1 MNSERVAGM
10 RHLSLFSGAGLG
22 EWALR
27 YLLGWECK
35 GYVEWNQYCQKVL
48 RARIDDGSFDAAPI
62 FGDVRQF
69 VQSGWAEQ
77 YRGFID
83 VVVAGFPCQPF
94 SAVGKQLGADDPRNM
109 WPATADAI
117 RLIRPRYALLE
128 NVPGI
133 INSGY
138 FGRILGDLAEMGMDA
153 IWGVFSACAAGAPHP
168 RERLFILAY
177 ANSERCNG
185 RGQRQTG
192 RISGTR
198 REAQE
203 RPQHRQASQG
213 HFQTSLWSA
222 TPAEILR
229 MADGDS
235 HRGNRIRACGNGQ
248 VPIQVAIAW
257 HVLSAKLRSFDGMEG
272 EKSCNAQ

>member
-1 MNSERVAGM
+1 MNE
-10 RHLSLFSGAGLG
+10 LSLFSGAGLG
-22 EWALR
+22 QWATK
-27 YLLGWECK
+27 YLLGWRCK
-35 GYVEWNQYCQKVL
+35 GYVEWDKYCQRVL

-77 YRGFID
+77 YRGFVD

-94 SAVGKQLGADDPRNM
+94 SAAGKQLGADDPRNM
-109 WPATADAI
+109 WPATADAL

-128 NVPGI
+128 NVPAL

-153 IWGVFSACAAGAPHP
+153 IWGVFSACAVGAPHT

-177 ANSERCNG
+177 ANGERGDG
-185 RGQRQTG
+185 RRQRQTG
-192 RISGTR
+192 RAGGTW

-203 RPQHRQASQG
+203 RRQHRQASQG

-229 MADGDS
+229 MADGDTD
-235 HRGNRIRACGNGQ
+235 RGNRIRAAGNGQ
-248 VPIQVAIAW
+248 VPIVVATAW
-257 HVLSAKLRSFDGMEG
+257 HTLSAEIL
-272 EKSCNAQ
+272 